1 MNYYKVRLSVGGR
14 TYHLRTTENVEYL
27 HELADELDRRVTEIA
42 GKDAAMDPA
51 TAAVLAGLDLLDE
64 ARRRMQDQTNL
75 RLQIKSYADEAAA
88 AIREAEELRQQLYD
102 LREEMAGQI
111 KMELPRPTPR
121 QPVWDPEELEIV
133 DEPDEL
139 L

>member
-14 TYHLRTTENVEYL
+14 TYHLQTTENVEYL
-27 HELADELDRRVTEIA
+27 HELADDLDRRITKIA
-42 GKDAAMDPA
+42 QTDAAMDAA

-64 ARRRMQDQTNL
+64 ARRRIEDQSNL

-88 AIREAEELRQQLYD
+88 ANKEAAELRQRLYD
-102 LREEMAGQI
+102 LQAEQEGQI
-111 KMELPRPTPR
+111 KMEIPGSA
-121 QPVWDPEELEIV
+121 PVRSLWDSEDFEIV

-139 L
+139 